1 MASAE
6 PRRWVWLLCV
16 AAAMLPGCWRWQRA
30 EELQVDPGQACVD
43 AQWQLKQAA
52 ESTDLD
58 VRMHAL
64 EALVKVDPKLAEA
77 TILQSMQDN
86 PQSVVAAAAIAA
98 GDLKCAAAKADL
110 VALAEDAN
118 TPPLLECDVVYALH
132 RLGDTTHTHRLGA
145 LLQHG
150 RADVRAEA
158 ACMMGK
164 LREQSAKEPLR
175 SRLRDE
181 RDLKAELVI
190 IEALALLGD
199 EGSVYLLEAFTK
211 YGQYLDHQMV
221 AVGALGQLDYPR
233 ARHVLEKA
241 LDNDEMDPL
250 VRVAAAHSLAR
261 LGDARGYDRARQAL
275 DAPEEMLRKHRGSR
289 TEKVDFDF
297 DAVRLQIQAALG
309 LGHMRKPAA
318 VNALHPLLQSPQGVV
333 RVAAAEAILRLLSGH
348 RRDARTAGKPKT
360 PPQRPAEPPVVRPPK
375 LHTAGGRD

>member
-6 PRRWVWLLCV
+6 PRRWVWLLCI
-16 AAAMLPGCWRWQRA
+16 AAAMLPGCWRWQRS
-30 EELQVDPGQACVD
+30 EELQIDPKRACVD

-58 VRMHAL
+58 VRMQAL
-64 EALVKVDPKLAEA
+64 EALVGVDPKLAEGI
-77 TILQSMQDN
+77 ILQSMQDN
-86 PQSVVAAAAIAA
+86 PQSVVGAAAMAA
-98 GDLKCAAAKADL
+98 GDLRCARAKAAL
-110 VALAEDAN
+110 LALAEDAN
-118 TPPLLECDVVYALH
+118 TPPLLECAVVYALH

-145 LLQHG
+145 LLQHR

-164 LREQSAKEPLR
+164 LREPSAKDPLK

-211 YGQYLDHQMV
+211 YAQYLDHQMI
-221 AVGALGQLDYPR
+221 AVGALGRLDYPR

-241 LDNDEMDPL
+241 LGNDDMDPL

-261 LGDARGYDRARQAL
+261 LGDDRGYDRARQAL

-289 TEKVDFDF
+289 SEKLEFDV
-297 DAVRLQIQAALG
+297 VRLQVQAALG

-318 VNALHPLLQSPQGVV
+318 VNALHPLLQSPEGVV

-348 RRDARTAGKPKT
+348 RRDALAAHRPPT
-360 PPQRPAEPPVVRPPK
+360 PPGRLPEPPVVRPPK